1 MRNTF
6 NHTKEQYLRSEPG
19 ANKDGIDVDDG

>member
-6 NHTKEQYLRSEPG
+6 NHTKEQYLRSG
-19 ANKDGIDVDDG
+19 TGGNKDGIDVDDG